1 MNNTTN
7 NLNPDVNNNYIK
19 TIKDRI
25 QNNVKILAAATNS
38 AIEINDAV
46 ERFVSILNYDIN
58 IENLKRINNGLVRI
72 LSITD
77 NKEYILQMF
86 GFLIYKINIKNKD
99 DTNFYNTFNKI
110 FDNKFLIDIIN
121 NSKNKNIL
129 ESLFNN
135 FEF

>member
-7 NLNPDVNNNYIK
+7 NLNPNVNNNYIK

-58 IENLKRINNGLVRI
+58 IKNLKRINNGLVRI